1 MTTVYTSYSRGFRHA
16 REDVQ
21 PEARY
26 VVYAG
31 TDRFPM
37 ANGIEVLS
45 LVDLYQRLS
54 IAHE

>member
-1 MTTVYTSYSRGFRHA
+1 M
-16 REDVQ
+16 
-21 PEARY
+21 
-26 VVYAG
+26 VYAG